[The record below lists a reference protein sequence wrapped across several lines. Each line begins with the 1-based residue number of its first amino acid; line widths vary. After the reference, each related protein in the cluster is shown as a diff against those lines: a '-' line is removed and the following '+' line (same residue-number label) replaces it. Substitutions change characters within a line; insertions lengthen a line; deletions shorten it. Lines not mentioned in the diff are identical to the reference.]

1 MTPEE
6 LKEMANSGQ
15 LKPDDLIWKQGMK
28 DWIEAAVGKA
38 TPDALG
44 HYEFANGIS
53 VPDTENEKET

>member
-1 MTPEE
+1 
-6 LKEMANSGQ
+6 MANSGQ